1 MTIIKITAQITD
13 EISTMI
19 TDVIINEVINGAIN
33 EVTEEIMIKNSETDD
48 IIIIV
53 MTDVIDVELRQYA
66 SFEEKVVQSRHF
78 SKSPIPVL
86 KILPFL
92 ISPFSYLNEP
102 LALID

>member
-19 TDVIINEVINGAIN
+19 TDVIINEVINGVIN

-53 MTDVIDVELRQYA
+53 MTDVIDVELR
-66 SFEEKVVQSRHF
+66 
-78 SKSPIPVL
+78 
-86 KILPFL
+86 
-92 ISPFSYLNEP
+92 
-102 LALID
+102 